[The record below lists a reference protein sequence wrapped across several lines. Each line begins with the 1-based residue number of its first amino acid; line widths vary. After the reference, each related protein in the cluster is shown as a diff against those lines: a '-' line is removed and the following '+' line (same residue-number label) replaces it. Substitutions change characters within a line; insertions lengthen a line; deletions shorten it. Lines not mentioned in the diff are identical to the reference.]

1 MLGVALTVW
10 HYILK
15 VPDEIGH
22 CRFVNFDRLVPKVSS
37 PTLQSRVLKIDKKF
51 QLSEMAHAKKVKFHI
66 LSQIVF
72 PVDFGP
78 GVLGPLAPKG
88 QN

>member
-22 CRFVNFDRLVPKVSS
+22 CRFVNFDRLVPKV
-37 PTLQSRVLKIDKKF
+37 
-51 QLSEMAHAKKVKFHI
+51 H
-66 LSQIVF
+66 
-72 PVDFGP
+72 
-78 GVLGPLAPKG
+78 GPLEISPLG
-88 QN
+88 IQFDSGYEILLFLHGPSP